1 MFTINGKIPIA
12 DTPEK
17 KLRRLAMLVRAVSQ
31 AIEGS
36 DAVSDTIWFTDT
48 ETACDALFRASDE
61 IIDVADGLPNATD
74 QRPGAQG
81 EYNEQK

>member
-1 MFTINGKIPIA
+1 
-12 DTPEK
+12 
-17 KLRRLAMLVRAVSQ
+17 MLVRAVSQ

-74 QRPGAQG
+74 QRPGASPGPLRPLVGRQS
-81 EYNEQK
+81 EDA